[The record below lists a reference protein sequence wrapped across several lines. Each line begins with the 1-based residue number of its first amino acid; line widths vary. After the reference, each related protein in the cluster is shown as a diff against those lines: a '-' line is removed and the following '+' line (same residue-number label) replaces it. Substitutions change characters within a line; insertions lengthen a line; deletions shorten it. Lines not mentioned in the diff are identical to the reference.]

1 MQTHSFHPKK
11 KSAPLFLWILCLF
24 FSSTVFA
31 QKNAPVAGD
40 AALLTELLKKDYST
54 LDPDVR
60 RDALVKDRGIV
71 IATFKRYLTVGQQER
86 LKSNSNQLVSKD
98 FLDYK
103 KYQQGLTLSS
113 DKFSKDTS
121 WIKKLI
127 DSSENSKQLYF
138 GELYKFDIAQIDDLI
153 TVTQSENSYMNYI
166 ICLFKEKFLRLQN
179 NLPDIYSQATQETSV
194 QKALPF
200 IGGDLGFEVVIDG
213 LSKFLA
219 ERIKEELTV
228 AVIEKVQDWL
238 RNPSEDDPL
247 AELKVLLPRTEEYL
261 LNFKAGQM
269 ANFPDEIKQY
279 IEDDLEH
286 LLDHLGD
293 LKSTPRI
300 KRWIGQYPELDL
312 AVEALELIPSLS
324 KIKNPVDFFDV
335 LENNPTISQWVNS
348 TSSTAQFNVANTFKL
363 SGLLAHSLTVVDN
376 GELRMASADF
386 LNAYGSEVNFYLLYI
401 GFLYQQN
408 LKYYNVEFKIQA
420 SGKTDLKTSLITVM
434 TTETPE
440 SITSA
445 SEKYR
450 FYSSHF
456 LSIGENAEKIYTS
469 SLMIKKARKNGIAIG
484 ADTLYNYVNDIINL
498 TEEVT
503 DFAELIKNQLL
514 TDLSTPS
521 ISIKSYFS
529 VARKTNEV
537 VYDLQQEK
545 YATAFIKAL
554 ELTTNL
560 LPDGLKEQPTYL
572 LSSRSLFPYKKDSIE
587 ESWRRMLRK
596 DWHTESWR
604 IVLGRIDVS
613 LAGTKSKGNEAEAKI
628 VLEELRKINAY
639 YAQKAPNFRS
649 KGFDEKLN
657 VMIKS
662 VYAMA
667 HNDTF
672 PTDLNPAVDLLTN
685 DDFKYLLISYYTK
698 TQIWDFKTDLSSEVS
713 KISYTKGGVSYPIF
727 DPSVVAEIDK
737 KFEAYVLSYYDYL
750 LGSVNAMDEFK
761 ELKHQYASYRSY
773 IESQLAIIPE
783 NYHFQLNEQT
793 LKVIHFINDMAKSE
807 NSDDVKAAIE
817 AFALPAGSYSIKRQ
831 ERFSVALN
839 SYPGILMSMETTWK
853 NHTAYGAFAPSFTA
867 PVGLNLGWGGRGGY
881 SHSIYMSV
889 LDVGAFT
896 RMYLSNRVVAEK
908 LPSDSASQITIL
920 PEFNFMNLFSPGI
933 YYALGF
939 KKSPLTFYAGIQY
952 GPYLREVKYEE
963 NEIKTVNNYPS
974 LRASVGLVL
983 DIPLLNLHSR
993 AHL

>member
-71 IATFKRYLTVGQQER
+71 IATFKRYLTVVQQER

-514 TDLSTPS
+514 TGSSTPS

-587 ESWRRMLRK
+587 ESWRRMLKK
-596 DWHTESWR
+596 DWHAGSWSV
-604 IVLGRIDVS
+604 VLKHINTS
-613 LAGTKSKGNEAEAKI
+613 SATTKNDKNETDAKI
-628 VLEELRKINAY
+628 VFEELQKIKSY
-639 YAQKAPNFRS
+639 YFQSAPNL
-649 KGFDEKLN
+649 G
-657 VMIKS
+657 
-662 VYAMA
+662 
-667 HNDTF
+667 NDF
-672 PTDLNPAVDLLTN
+672 VNRLDDLITCVHEMKDGVSFSLDPKDVRTLLTDVN
-685 DDFKYLLISYYTK
+685 FSYLLVSYYTK
-698 TQIWDFKTDLSSEVS
+698 TQIWEYKEGLKSELS
-713 KISYTKGGVSYPIF
+713 KISYEKGGNSYRIF
-727 DPSVVAEIDK
+727 DDTAVDLIVT
-737 KFEAYVLSYYDYL
+737 KFDAYTQNYFDYL
-750 LGSVNAMDEFK
+750 SGNTGGADKFK
-761 ELKHQYASYRSY
+761 ELKDCCSVYQSY
-773 IESQLAIIPE
+773 IELQLSRIPKD
-783 NYHFQLNEQT
+783 YHFQLNEQT

-853 NHTAYGAFAPSFTA
+853 NHTAYRAFAPSFTA

-952 GPYLREVKYEE
+952 GPYLREVKYED

-974 LRASVGLVL
+974 MRVSVGLVL

-993 AHL
+993 SHL